1 MYVDNHFLTKLQCT
15 KTTSTDSNFGTFSL
29 FLSDTT
35 SFFVLPHN
43 LIVSG
48 VNNSNL

>member
-1 MYVDNHFLTKLQCT
+1 MYVDNHFWLNYNELKQLQQILI
-15 KTTSTDSNFGTFSL
+15 FGTFSP
-29 FLSDTT
+29 FLSLSTT
-35 SFFVLPHN
+35 FFVLSNN